1 MTSFSMKTTVSW
13 ARQAVAVVMAASVL
27 VGGPAMAGGNSVNS
41 GSSGNSSNSRIPDFV
56 KPVRVSG
63 TIVDVAVSNPA
74 FSTLVTALTAA
85 GLVSTLQGPGPF
97 TVFAPTN
104 DAFAKV
110 PAPVLNLL
118 LSNTAA
124 LTDVLL
130 YHVTGG
136 IQDLRYAFVPR
147 DIKTVQGQQVFAE
160 RERDRLFINNS
171 RVIGQPIVTD
181 NGVIYVVDSVLLPQ
195 YR

>member
-1 MTSFSMKTTVSW
+1 MISSLRIKTTVQW
-13 ARQAVAVVMAASVL
+13 ARQAVAAVVAASVL
-27 VGGPAMAGGNSVNS
+27 VGGPAMAS
-41 GSSGNSSNSRIPDFV
+41 GKSSNARIPEIA

-85 GLVSTLQGPGPF
+85 NLVSTLQGPGPF

-118 LSNTAA
+118 LSDTAA
-124 LTDVLL
+124 LTSVLL
-130 YHVTGG
+130 YHVTTGT
-136 IQDLRYAFVPR
+136 QDLRFAFVAPR
-147 DIKTVQGQQVFAE
+147 DIKTVQGQEVFAE
-160 RERDRLFINNS
+160 RERETLFINNS
-171 RVIGQPIVTD
+171 RVIGRPIVTD

>member
-1 MTSFSMKTTVSW
+1 MISKSTKPTVKRI
-13 ARQAVAVVMAASVL
+13 RQAVAAVMAASVL
-27 VGGPAMAGGNSVNS
+27 IGGPAMAN
-41 GSSGNSSNSRIPDFV
+41 GSSSNARFADIA

-85 GLVSTLQGPGPF
+85 GLVGTLQGPGPF

-104 DAFAKV
+104 DAFAKL

-118 LSNTAA
+118 LSDTAA
-124 LTDVLL
+124 LSNVLL

-136 IQDLRYAFVPR
+136 NQDLRFAFLAPR
-147 DIKTVQGQQVFAE
+147 DIVTVQGQEVFAE
-160 RERDRLFINNS
+160 RERDTLFINNS
-171 RVIGQPIVTD
+171 RVLGRPIVTD

>member
-1 MTSFSMKTTVSW
+1 MIPVSMKTTVKR
-13 ARQAVAVVMAASVL
+13 ARQTLAAVLAASTL
-27 VGGPAMAGGNSVNS
+27 VGGPAMAS
-41 GSSGNSSNSRIPDFV
+41 GTYSKAAIPDIA
-56 KPVRVSG
+56 KPIRVSG

-118 LSNTAA
+118 LSDTAA
-124 LTDVLL
+124 LSSVLL
-130 YHVTGG
+130 YHVTDGR
-136 IQDLRYAFVPR
+136 QDLRFAFVAPR
-147 DIKTVQGQQVFAE
+147 DIKTVQGQEVFAE
-160 RERDRLFINNS
+160 RERDTLFINNS
-171 RVIGQPIVTD
+171 RVIGRPIVTD

>member
-1 MTSFSMKTTVSW
+1 MISLRIKTTVQW
-13 ARQAVAVVMAASVL
+13 ARQAVAAVVAASVL
-27 VGGPAMAGGNSVNS
+27 VGGPAMA
-41 GSSGNSSNSRIPDFV
+41 SGNFSNARIPEIA

-85 GLVSTLQGPGPF
+85 NLVSTLQGPGPF

-118 LSNTAA
+118 LSDPAA
-124 LTDVLL
+124 LTSVLL
-130 YHVTGG
+130 YHVTAGN
-136 IQDLRYAFVPR
+136 QDLRFAFLSR
-147 DIKTVQGQQVFAE
+147 DIKTVQGQEVFAE
-160 RERDRLFINNS
+160 RERDTLFINNS
-171 RVIGQPIVTD
+171 RVIGRPIVTD

>member
-1 MTSFSMKTTVSW
+1 MISLRIKTTVQW
-13 ARQAVAVVMAASVL
+13 ARQAVAAVVTASVL
-27 VGGPAMAGGNSVNS
+27 VGGPAMAS
-41 GSSGNSSNSRIPDFV
+41 GTYSNAGIPDIA

-85 GLVSTLQGPGPF
+85 GLVGTLQGPGPF

-118 LSNTAA
+118 LSDTAA
-124 LTDVLL
+124 LTSVLL

-136 IQDLRYAFVPR
+136 KQDLRFTFLAR
-147 DIKTVQGQQVFAE
+147 DIKTVQGQEVFAE
-160 RERDRLFINNS
+160 RERDTLFINNS
-171 RVIGQPIVTD
+171 RVIGRPIVTD
-181 NGVIYVVDSVLLPQ
+181 NGVIYVIDSVLLPQ

>member
-1 MTSFSMKTTVSW
+1 MISKSMKPIVKW
-13 ARQAVAVVMAASVL
+13 ARQAVAAVMAASVL
-27 VGGPAMAGGNSVNS
+27 IGAPAMAN
-41 GSSGNSSNSRIPDFV
+41 GSSSSARFAEIA

-118 LSNTAA
+118 LSDPGA
-124 LTDVLL
+124 LTSVLL

-136 IQDLRYAFVPR
+136 RQDLRFTFVAPR
-147 DIKTVQGQQVFAE
+147 DIKTVQGQEVFAE
-160 RERDRLFINNS
+160 RERDTLFINNS
-171 RVIGQPIVTD
+171 RVIGRPIVTD
-181 NGVIYVVDSVLLPQ
+181 NGVIYVIDSVLQPQ

>member
-1 MTSFSMKTTVSW
+1 
-13 ARQAVAVVMAASVL
+13 
-27 VGGPAMAGGNSVNS
+27 
-41 GSSGNSSNSRIPDFV
+41 
-56 KPVRVSG
+56 
-63 TIVDVAVSNPA
+63 VAVSNPA

-104 DAFAKV
+104 AAFAKV

-130 YHVTGG
+130 YHVAGG
-136 IQDLRYAFVPR
+136 YRDLRYTFVPR
-147 DIKTVQGQQVFAE
+147 DIKTVEGQQVFAE
-160 RERDRLFINNS
+160 RERDALFINNS

>member
-1 MTSFSMKTTVSW
+1 MTSFSMKTTAKW
-13 ARQAVAVVMAASVL
+13 ARQAVAAVMAASVL
-27 VGGPAMAGGNSVNS
+27 VGGPAMASGKAANP
-41 GSSGNSSNSRIPDFV
+41 GSSSSTRIPDFV

-63 TIVDVAVSNPA
+63 TIVDVASSNPA
-74 FSTLVTALTAA
+74 FSTLVMALTTAN
-85 GLVSTLQGPGPF
+85 LVTTLQGPGPF

-136 IQDLRYAFVPR
+136 YQDVRYAFVPR
-147 DIKTVQGQQVFAE
+147 DLKTVQGQQVFAE
-160 RERDRLFINNS
+160 RERDALLINNS

>member
-1 MTSFSMKTTVSW
+1 MISISMTTTMKR
-13 ARQAVAVVMAASVL
+13 ARQAVAAVLAATVL
-27 VGGPAMAGGNSVNS
+27 VGGPAMATGT
-41 GSSGNSSNSRIPDFV
+41 SSNAGIPDIA

-85 GLVSTLQGPGPF
+85 GLVGTLQGPGPF

-118 LSNTAA
+118 LSDTAA
-124 LTDVLL
+124 LTSVLL

-136 IQDLRYAFVPR
+136 RQDLRFTFVAPR
-147 DIKTVQGQQVFAE
+147 DIKTVQGQEVFAE
-160 RERDRLFINNS
+160 RERDTLFINNS
-171 RVIGQPIVTD
+171 RVIGRPIVTD

-195 YR
+195 YQ